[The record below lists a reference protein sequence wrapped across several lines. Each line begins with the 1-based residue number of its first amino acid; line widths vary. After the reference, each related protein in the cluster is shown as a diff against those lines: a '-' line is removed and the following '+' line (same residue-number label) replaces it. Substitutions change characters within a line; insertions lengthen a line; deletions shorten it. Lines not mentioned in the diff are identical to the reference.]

1 MNPEIRLVAMDIQER
16 LERLYALQAQ
26 LADLH
31 EPDRPHYPHPLRPP
45 EEELDR
51 IFANPFAD
59 KGAEEAAAVIAAAAA
74 VAPPEELGAYRESA
88 RIRTEAFHRQFISGM
103 AAVMACIEVSTNDTL
118 HAMKRAARETGD
130 EELIEEV
137 RHYQRIVR
145 SMRSDHGSNRRGRER
160 RRAKRNAVQLAQGEG
175 TRKAKNEARR
185 GRAEENARLR
195 RQMGGR
201 EKSAPA
207 QSSSMPEAPAATTAS
222 SPNEKDVSP

>member
-1 MNPEIRLVAMDIQER
+1 MTTTTMTTPIMNPEIRLVAMDIQAR
-16 LERLYALQAQ
+16 LDRLYALQAQ

-59 KGAEEAAAVIAAAAA
+59 KGAEEAAAVIAAAAE

-118 HAMKRAARETGD
+118 HDVKRAARETGD

-137 RHYQRIVR
+137 RYYQRIVR

-160 RRAKRNAVQLAQGEG
+160 RRAKRNAVRLTKGQGGRKEKKNLRRPRVEDKDRLRPQAGRQEEG
-175 TRKAKNEARR
+175 THAPST
-185 GRAEENARLR
+185 AE
-195 RQMGGR
+195 
-201 EKSAPA
+201 
-207 QSSSMPEAPAATTAS
+207 
-222 SPNEKDVSP
+222 